1 MYKKNKFIDRIV
13 ANIQFERNLIYMLRI
28 QEHEIKWLD
37 FQNSHQKIY
46 EKFEKYFVLCNLPKL
61 GGIEGREWFL
71 NNKTHI
77 YNII

>member
-1 MYKKNKFIDRIV
+1 
-13 ANIQFERNLIYMLRI
+13 MLRT
-28 QEHEIKWLD
+28 QEHDIKRLD

-46 EKFEKYFVLCNLPKL
+46 EKFEKFEKYFVLCNLPKL